1 MTRRNRFVTN
11 SLNDLNTRRRIQ
23 EGENEECSFNREGRR
38 ENGDRGRCERI
49 ISDNIHPTSSIPV
62 ISYSSIFGSYEPCH
76 YEIRPYND
84 ERKINKFIKSY
95 NYSPDKFIFSNLE
108 EEKEDCK
115 LFLGTEIEID
125 CAGEDDENAKWVN
138 ENLENC
144 YTVHDGSLARGFEIV
159 TQPSTIKYHKQMN
172 YKKVFE
178 WLSRKGYKSHD
189 TKTCGLHV
197 HVNRDYLSKNK
208 TVQDLCITKILFLLE
223 KYWKEVV
230 RIARRDSNSYSQKIK
245 RDNDEDSLFD
255 LLYKAKGNGY
265 FSGAKYNCL
274 NLLHKETIEF
284 RIFKGTLKYETY
296 IATLE
301 FVKNIVD
308 VCKKIS
314 LEDIQSVTFENII
327 NINETEYL
335 VGYLKDRKI
344 N

>member
-1 MTRRNRFVTN
+1 MTRRNRFTTN

-23 EGENEECSFNREGRR
+23 ENNENEECGFNRESRR
-38 ENGDRGRCERI
+38 ANGDRNHVI
-49 ISDNIHPTSSIPV
+49 TMPDNMHPISDSIL
-62 ISYSSIFGSYEPCH
+62 IGSYSSMFGSYDERFDI
-76 YEIRPYND
+76 YDE
-84 ERKINKFIKSY
+84 ERKIIRYIKSY
-95 NYSPDKFIFSNLE
+95 NYSPDKFIFSSLE
-108 EEKEDCK
+108 EEKEECK

-125 CAGEDDENAKWVN
+125 CAGEDEENAKWVN

-144 YTVHDGSLARGFEIV
+144 YTVHDGSLTRGFEIV

-172 YKKVFE
+172 YRKVFE
-178 WLSRKGYKSHD
+178 WLSKKGYKSHD
-189 TKTCGLHV
+189 TKTCGLHI

-245 RDNDEDSLFD
+245 RDSDEDSLFD
-255 LLYKAKGNGY
+255 LLYKAKGSGY

-296 IATLE
+296 MATLE

-308 VCKKIS
+308 VCKKVS
-314 LEDIQSVTFENII
+314 LEDIQSITFENII
-327 NINETEYL
+327 NINKTEYL
-335 VGYLKDRKI
+335 VDYLKFRKI